1 MLDTIVKSLFPTLD
15 RLEAKINQLEK
26 DVQELVNAI
35 QTSQSPKER
44 FVLGRQHG
52 IRNET
57 QQGPNSETESRSTDA
72 PVVCGG
78 EKETK

>member
-1 MLDTIVKSLFPTLD
+1 MDTIIKSLFPTLD
-15 RLEAKINQLEK
+15 RLEAKVNQLEK
-26 DVQELVNAI
+26 DIQSILNAI

-44 FVLGRQHG
+44 LVLGRQHG

-57 QQGPNSETESRSTDA
+57 QQRPNSETESRSTDA
-72 PVVCGG
+72 SVVCGG